1 MLRIMETRFVLVTV
15 AMPVVV
21 IVSMLMV
28 VTVFVIVRVLM
39 PVVVFMTVVMG
50 VVMLVTVLV
59 MLMFAA
65 LIVLMFVF
73 VFFAHGFAFPSLKFD
88 FSSRIG
94 ITDKA
99 RQARNV
105 PAALKSFTR
114 PSYPIRP
121 VPFKINVSA
130 TDSLESPVC
139 ISTSERGRDRIE
151 ET

>member
-21 IVSMLMV
+21 VGFMLMV

-50 VVMLVTVLV
+50 MVMLVTVLV
-59 MLMFAA
+59 MLMFVA

-73 VFFAHGFAFPSLKFD
+73 VFFAHNFAIPSLKFD

-139 ISTSERGRDRIE
+139 ISTAERGRDRIE

>member
-1 MLRIMETRFVLVTV
+1 MLRIMETRFVLVPV
-15 AMPVVV
+15 GMPVVV
-21 IVSMLMV
+21 
-28 VTVFVIVRVLM
+28 F
-39 PVVVFMTVVMG
+39 VFMTVVMG

-59 MLMFAA
+59 MLMFVA

-73 VFFAHGFAFPSLKFD
+73 VFFAHGFAIPSLKFD
-88 FSSRIG
+88 FSSRIC
-94 ITDKA
+94 IADTA

-139 ISTSERGRDRIE
+139 ISTSERGRER
-151 ET
+151 

>member
-1 MLRIMETRFVLVTV
+1 
-15 AMPVVV
+15 
-21 IVSMLMV
+21 
-28 VTVFVIVRVLM
+28 VFVIVRVLM
-39 PVVVFMTVVMG
+39 PVVVVVFMTVVMG
-50 VVMLVTVLV
+50 VVMLVAVIVLV
-59 MLMFAA
+59 IM
-65 LIVLMFVF
+65 LMFVF
-73 VFFAHGFAFPSLKFD
+73 VFFAHGFAIPSLKFY

>member
-1 MLRIMETRFVLVTV
+1 MLRIMDMRFVLVPV
-15 AMPVVV
+15 AMPLIV

-39 PVVVFMTVVMG
+39 PVVVVVFMTVVMG
-50 VVMLVTVLV
+50 VVMLVAVIVLV
-59 MLMFAA
+59 IM
-65 LIVLMFVF
+65 LMFVF
-73 VFFAHGFAFPSLKFD
+73 VFFAHGFAIPSLKFD